1 MMICQHRYRLTNLV
15 VTLLF
20 VSFSVLAPPPSFVSG
35 LPFRTRGKSS
45 KSDEESEH
53 SAGVD
58 VTVTAEA
65 IDVNGDISEIKIPSR
80 SESRR
85 NTIVERF
92 FDDQMA
98 TTGNDTTSYDL
109 LEDISIRSNELS
121 EFLTSTRRVLHKRPE
136 LMYKEKETSAYV
148 QHVLNEL
155 EISYSTGWAI
165 NTVPQNLIEGPGGY
179 GIVAD
184 IGTGGQPC
192 VLLRADMDALPIYER
207 TEHIDEFKSQ
217 NDGKMQ

>member
-1 MMICQHRYRLTNLV
+1 MCYRHQLLINLV
-15 VTLLF
+15 LLLF
-20 VSFSVLAPPPSFVSG
+20 VSFSAFAPPTAFVAG

-45 KSDEESEH
+45 RGTSDDENEDSE
-53 SAGVD
+53 V
-58 VTVTAEA
+58 AEA

-85 NTIVERF
+85 NAIVERY
-92 FDDQMA
+92 FDDQME
-98 TTGNDTTSYDL
+98 TGTNDTASYEL

-121 EFLTSTRRVLHKRPE
+121 DFLTSTRRVLHKRPE

-155 EISYSTGWAI
+155 EISYTTGWAI

-207 TEHIDEFKSQ
+207 TENIEEFKSQ

>member
-1 MMICQHRYRLTNLV
+1 
-15 VTLLF
+15 
-20 VSFSVLAPPPSFVSG
+20 
-35 LPFRTRGKSS
+35 
-45 KSDEESEH
+45 
-53 SAGVD
+53 
-58 VTVTAEA
+58 
-65 IDVNGDISEIKIPSR
+65 
-80 SESRR
+80 
-85 NTIVERF
+85 
-92 FDDQMA
+92 
-98 TTGNDTTSYDL
+98 
-109 LEDISIRSNELS
+109 
-121 EFLTSTRRVLHKRPE
+121 
-136 LMYKEKETSAYV
+136 MYKEKETSAYV

-155 EISYSTGWAI
+155 EISHSTGWAI